1 MKIQSIQQQNN
12 NNSFRGIEKLTNAVA
27 KHPEIIAGIAGSSA
41 AAQKMVMSASEVA
54 FAPAIDIGIGKLITK
69 ITDEKDGRTN
79 QSSKVQAIR
88 TFAQTVGGT
97 ITGVAIRLLCIG
109 AATALLAKGG
119 AKLGEEIA
127 TQLNK
132 SRDGNLYEIQKNAA
146 ALGKNI
152 GGFVATFV
160 MMVTNFVLDVPIIN
174 YINKKVSDIVF
185 KNEKS
190 KEVKNVWF

>member
-1 MKIQSIQQQNN
+1 MKIQSIQQP
-12 NNSFRGIEKLTNAVA
+12 NNSFRGDISKITNFVSE
-27 KHPEIIAGIAGSSA
+27 HPALVAGIAGSSA

-88 TFAQTVGGT
+88 TIAQTVGGT

-119 AKLGEEIA
+119 ARLGEEIA
-127 TQLNK
+127 LQLNK
-132 SRDGNLYEIQKNAA
+132 SKDGNLYEIQKNAA

-174 YINKKVSDIVF
+174 YINKKLSDIVF
-185 KNEKS
+185 KNDNS
-190 KEVKNVWF
+190 KEVKNG